1 MAAAA
6 ADMVT
11 IVLEAWRLP
20 VGVGERP
27 KALPVCVWG
36 GKAGCSLGIVRLKWG
51 PTVVILRPTVLVH
64 EGVDGGEGEGGF
76 SSET

>member
-20 VGVGERP
+20 VGVGERLR
-27 KALPVCVWG
+27 ALPVCVWG
-36 GKAGCSLGIVRLKWG
+36 GKAGCSLGIV
-51 PTVVILRPTVLVH
+51 
-64 EGVDGGEGEGGF
+64 
-76 SSET
+76 